1 MIIIFD
7 NKYEN
12 KIIEKYIFLIIKLI
26 KKEKKEISF
35 LIINLV
41 AFQMLV
47 FFFFW
52 FKQVVDYR
60 VVTFD

>member
-12 KIIEKYIFLIIKLI
+12 MIRNHFFLIIKLI
-26 KKEKKEISF
+26 KKRKKGKKEIIF

-41 AFQMLV
+41 AFQNACFLFLLV
-47 FFFFW
+47 
-52 FKQVVDYR
+52 
-60 VVTFD
+60 